1 MIGSVTILPP
11 GSDIFASGCEALVSP
26 VDAATGAQGKG
37 LALAFK
43 RRFPEA
49 CERYRRLCPVPLGY
63 VPYFPSSGTDYAVPS
78 VERPRIFFLPT
89 KSHWSKPSAIA
100 RIVGGLEGL
109 VMTMCNLQGNRG
121 SIAIP
126 ALGCGEGRLTWAH
139 VMPLLVDA
147 ANEMA
152 RAGVHVK
159 IYAPHEEHRRIR

>member
-1 MIGSVTILPP
+1 MTGSVTILPP

-37 LALAFK
+37 LALEFK
-43 RRFPEA
+43 RRYPEA
-49 CERYRRLCPVPLGY
+49 CERYRRLCPIRIGY
-63 VPYFPSSGTDYAVPS
+63 VPYFPFSGADYELPTV
-78 VERPRIFFLPT
+78 VRPRIFFLAT
-89 KSHWSKPSAIA
+89 KTHWSKPASIA

-126 ALGCGEGRLTWAH
+126 ALGCGEGRLTWAD
-139 VMPLLVDA
+139 VEPLLVAA

-152 RAGVHVK
+152 GAGVHVK
-159 IYAPHEEHRRIR
+159 LYAPHE